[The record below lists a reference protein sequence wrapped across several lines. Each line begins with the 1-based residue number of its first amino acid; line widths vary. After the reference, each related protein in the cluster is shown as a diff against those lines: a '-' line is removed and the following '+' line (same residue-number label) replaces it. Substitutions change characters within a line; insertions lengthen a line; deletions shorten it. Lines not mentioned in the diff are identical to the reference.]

1 MKDPENV
8 PAPKGTKSKANPKA
22 KAKGGLRV
30 QLSQAEARLKRA
42 EMLLEI
48 SQRMAACSSTQE
60 SLETFLEIIVAETRA
75 DRGTLFLNDEHTGEL
90 YSRVLV
96 GNFHREIR
104 IINNVGI
111 AGWVFTRGRSALV
124 SNAYDDERFD
134 CSVDEKTGYKTENIL
149 CVPIQT
155 VKNEV
160 IGVAQAI
167 NKTGGMFDLE
177 DQHYLETM
185 ANQAAL
191 ALKTMQAME
200 RMQQKRDE
208 ENQFLDIV
216 ADITSEIKLTHLLKK
231 VMSEATRLLDADR
244 GTLFLNDERANELY
258 TEVGQGLEVKQIRFP
273 NHVGIAGTVFSS
285 ARTVNIPYA
294 YADLRFNPSFD
305 KQTGYFTR
313 SILCV
318 PLVNKQGRVIGVTQM
333 LNKRGGAFTDE
344 DEGRLKAFTAQIS
357 IALENAKL
365 FDDVQSMKN
374 YNESMLES
382 MSNGVLTMDVDG
394 KIVTCN
400 LGGAKILKIRRAED
414 ILNQQCSDVFV
425 GENSWMVERVKKV
438 RESNRPET
446 IVDAEIQCD
455 KERVSINININPLL
469 NSEGKSLGTM
479 LVMEDISSEK
489 RIKSTMSRYMNPQLA
504 EQMLAGGEDV
514 LGGKSVK
521 ATILFSD
528 IRSFTSITEQ
538 LGAAGTVS
546 MLNEYFTDMVE
557 AIQGEGGM
565 LDKFIGDAIMAGF
578 GVPVSYED
586 DEDRAMRA
594 AINMFKRLA
603 ALNKVRQLRGEA
615 PIEMGVGLN
624 TDMVISGNIGSPKRM
639 DYTMIGDGVNLA
651 ARLESACKTYSAQIL
666 ISEYTYASLKGTYR
680 MREVD
685 KVIVKGKSEPV
696 SIYEVLDFH
705 TEETFP
711 NLMEVVSQFNSGIE
725 HYRKGEWGKAT
736 SAFEKALA
744 NNRNDKVSQMYID
757 RCETLKNQDLGDDWN
772 GVWVMKTK

>member
-1 MKDPENV
+1 MKDPENI
-8 PAPKGTKSKANPKA
+8 PAPKGTKA
-22 KAKGGLRV
+22 KIKVKGGLRV

-60 SLETFLEIIVAETRA
+60 SLETFLEIIVSETGA

-124 SNAYDDERFD
+124 ENAYDDERFD
-134 CSVDEKTGYKTENIL
+134 SSVDEKTGYKTENIL

-155 VKNEV
+155 VKNEI

-167 NKTGGMFDLE
+167 NKSGSMFTSE
-177 DQHYLETM
+177 DQQYLETM

-200 RMQQKRDE
+200 RMQKKREE

-244 GTLFLNDERANELY
+244 GTLFLNDERSNELY

-285 ARTVNIPYA
+285 ASTVNIPYA

-344 DEGRLKAFTAQIS
+344 DASRLKAFTAQIS

-382 MSNGVLTMDVDG
+382 MSNGVLTMDADG

-414 ILNQQCSDVFV
+414 ILNRQCADVFI
-425 GENSWMVERVKKV
+425 ESNSWMVERINKV
-438 RESNRPET
+438 RESNKPET
-446 IVDAEIQCD
+446 IVDAEIQCGEHD
-455 KERVSINININPLL
+455 VSVNININPLL
-469 NSEGKSLGTM
+469 SSEHKSLGTM

-489 RIKSTMSRYMNPQLA
+489 RIKSTMSRYMNPQVA

-528 IRSFTSITEQ
+528 IRSFTSISEK

-594 AINMFKRLA
+594 AINMFQRLA
-603 ALNKVRQLRGEA
+603 SLNKVRELRGEL
-615 PIEMGVGLN
+615 PIKMGVGLN
-624 TDMVISGNIGSPKRM
+624 TDMVVSGNIGSPKRM

-651 ARLESACKTYSAQIL
+651 ARLESACKTYSAKIL

-680 MREVD
+680 AREVD
-685 KVIVKGKSEPV
+685 KVIVKGKTEPV

-711 NLMEVVSQFNSGIE
+711 NLMEVVNQFNNGVQ
-725 HYRKGEWGKAT
+725 HYRKREWSTAIE
-736 SAFEKALA
+736 AFQEALI
-744 NNRNDKVSQMYID
+744 RNQDDKISQMYID
-757 RCETLKNQDLGDDWN
+757 RCKLLKKQNLGDDWN

>member
-1 MKDPENV
+1 MKDPENT
-8 PAPKGTKSKANPKA
+8 PAPKGSKPKA
-22 KAKGGLRV
+22 RPKGGLRA
-30 QLSQAEARLKRA
+30 QLSNAEERLKRA

-60 SLETFLEIIVAETRA
+60 SLETFLEIIVAETGA
-75 DRGTLFLNDEHTGEL
+75 DRGTLFLNDDNTGEL

-104 IINNVGI
+104 ILNSAGI
-111 AGWVFTRGRSALV
+111 AGWVFTQGRSTMV
-124 SNAYDDERFD
+124 QNVYDDERFD
-134 CSVDEKTGYKTENIL
+134 STVDEKTGYKTDNIL

-155 VKNEV
+155 VKNEI

-167 NKTGGMFDLE
+167 NKAGGMFTEE
-177 DQHYLETM
+177 DQRYLETM

-200 RMQQKRDE
+200 RMQKKREE

-244 GTLFLNDERANELY
+244 GTLFLNDERTGELY
-258 TEVGQGLEVKQIRFP
+258 TEVGQGLEVKQIRLP
-273 NHVGIAGTVFSS
+273 NHVGIAGAVFSS

-294 YADLRFNPSFD
+294 YADLRFNPAFD

-318 PLVNKQGRVIGVTQM
+318 PVVNKHGRVIGVTQM
-333 LNKRGGAFTDE
+333 LNKRGGAFTGE
-344 DEGRLKAFTAQIS
+344 DESRLKAFTAQIS

-382 MSNGVLTMDVDG
+382 MSNGVLTVDTDG
-394 KIVTCN
+394 KVVTCN
-400 LGGAKILKIRRAED
+400 LAGAKILKARRAED
-414 ILNQQCSDVFV
+414 ILSKKCSEVFD
-425 GENSWMVERVKKV
+425 GENAWMVDRINRVQ
-438 RESNRPET
+438 ESSLPET
-446 IVDAEIQCD
+446 IVDAEIKCPD
-455 KERVSINININPLL
+455 ENVSINININPLL
-469 NSEGKSLGTM
+469 NSDEKSLGTM

-504 EQMLAGGEDV
+504 EQMLSGGQDV
-514 LGGKSVK
+514 LGGQSVK
-521 ATILFSD
+521 ATVLFSD
-528 IRSFTSITEQ
+528 IRSFTTITEK

-557 AIQGEGGM
+557 CIQDEGGM

-578 GVPVSYED
+578 GVPVSHED

-603 ALNKVRQLRGEA
+603 DLNRVRTHRGDM

-624 TDMVISGNIGSPKRM
+624 TDMVVSGNIGSPKRM

-651 ARLESACKTYSAQIL
+651 ARLESACKTYSAKIL
-666 ISEYTYASLKGTYR
+666 ISENTYRSLKGTYR
-680 MREVD
+680 IREID
-685 KVIVKGKSEPV
+685 KVIVKGKTEPV
-696 SIYEVLDFH
+696 GIYEVLDYH

-711 NLMEVVSQFNSGIE
+711 HLMEVVNQFNNGVQ
-725 HYRKGEWGKAT
+725 HYRKREWAEAID
-736 SAFEKALA
+736 AFKEALA
-744 NNRNDKVSQMYID
+744 RNANDTLSQTYID
-757 RCETLKNQDLGDDWN
+757 RCKILEKQNLGDEWN